1 MIQCSIWSLIVS
13 RTVHL
18 FFQQSVNR
26 KFVLSQSPAW
36 LRKKCGRML
45 SDILMGPDG
54 VLNIIKGMLGNV
66 PGKIFC
72 NSNFNYD
79 THSFENSA
87 KRSFLILAIEK
98 LLKY

>member
-72 NSNFNYD
+72 NSVKNVKF
-79 THSFENSA
+79 
-87 KRSFLILAIEK
+87 
-98 LLKY
+98 